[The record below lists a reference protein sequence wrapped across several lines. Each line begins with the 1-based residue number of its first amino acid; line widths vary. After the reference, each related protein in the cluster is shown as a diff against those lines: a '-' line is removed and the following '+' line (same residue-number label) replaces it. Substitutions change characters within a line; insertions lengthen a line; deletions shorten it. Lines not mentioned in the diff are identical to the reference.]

1 MIDTAKLQAFLYA
14 AQNLSFSEAARQL
27 NVTQPTIS
35 HHIKTLEQVLGVE
48 LFDRSDAKL
57 KLTEAGRLL
66 LPWARKMVH
75 ESIEVQQMMESLH
88 ENVAGQLR
96 IACSTTTGKYMLPL
110 MSGRFRTHHPG
121 VQISILGCTQEH
133 VVPRLLQQEADL
145 GVVSYD
151 ACGGEFECQEFF
163 TDRII
168 LIASKEHRWAA
179 RESIDLS
186 ELLEV
191 PFILRE
197 ETSGTRRVML
207 AELGNHD
214 ITLNDMDIFL
224 QVGNAE
230 AIVKTVEADFGVS
243 FVSRLAASWALRQG
257 TVVEI
262 PVIGIDLRRQIY
274 MIRSDMY
281 SANRAVEAFWSFI
294 HDPVNADLL
303 SIAEK

>member
-1 MIDTAKLQAFLYA
+1 MIDSAKLQVFLYA
-14 AQNLSFSEAARQL
+14 AQTLSFSEAARQL
-27 NVTQPTIS
+27 NLTQPTIS
-35 HHIKTLEQVLGVE
+35 HHIKTLEQALDVE
-48 LFDRSDAKL
+48 LFDRSDPKL

-75 ESIEVQQMMESLH
+75 ESIEVKQMMESLH
-88 ENVAGQLR
+88 ENVAGHLR

-110 MSGRFRTHHPG
+110 ISGRFRTQHPD

-163 TDRII
+163 TDNIVMI
-168 LIASKEHRWAA
+168 VAKAHRWAS
-179 RESIDLS
+179 RDSVDLS

-243 FVSRLAASWALRQG
+243 FVSRLAASWALKQG

-281 SANRAVEAFWSFI
+281 AANRAVEAFWSFI

-303 SIAEK
+303 RIAE